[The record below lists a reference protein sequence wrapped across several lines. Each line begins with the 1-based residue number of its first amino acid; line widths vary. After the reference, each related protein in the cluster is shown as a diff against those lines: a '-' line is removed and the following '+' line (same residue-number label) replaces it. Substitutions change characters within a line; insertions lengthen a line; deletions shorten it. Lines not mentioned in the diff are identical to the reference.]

1 MKKYLV
7 TGGTGFIG
15 SAVVRMLLKDGH
27 RVVVIDNNTRGRTS
41 RLADI
46 AKDVEMIEAD
56 VRNAEK
62 VKSAARGVDGII
74 HLAFI
79 NGTRYFYEKPEE
91 VLDVGV
97 KGMVAVVDAARA
109 HDIGELILASSSE
122 VYQTPPEIPT
132 GESVPLLIP
141 DPLNPRY
148 SYAGGK
154 LISELMALN
163 YGRKYFNRVI
173 VFRPHNIYGPDMGF
187 EHVIPEFIM
196 RAKTLIENTPVGPI
210 DFKIQGNGS
219 ETRAFCF
226 IDDFVEGLRCLLKN
240 GRHLNIYH
248 IGNDTE
254 TSINDLVSLVLS
266 MFSREFNIVK
276 TDRTQGSV
284 LRRCPDIGKLKA
296 LGYSPGINLR
306 QGVQKTYD
314 WYNKLESR
322 G

>member
-1 MKKYLV
+1 MKKYVV

-27 RVVVIDNNTRGRTS
+27 SVVVIDNNTRGRTS

-56 VRNAEK
+56 VRSAEK
-62 VKSAARGVDGII
+62 VKSAARGVDSII

-79 NGTRYFYEKPEE
+79 NGTRYFYEKPDE

-97 KGMVAVVDAARA
+97 KGMVAVLDAARA
-109 HDIGELILASSSE
+109 HGVGELILASSSE

-141 DPLNPRY
+141 DPMNPRY

-154 LISELMALN
+154 IISELMTLN
-163 YGRKYFNRVI
+163 YGRKYFDRVI
-173 VFRPHNIYGPDMGF
+173 IFRPHNIYGPDMGF

-196 RAKTLIENTPVGPI
+196 RAKKLIENTAADPV
-210 DFKIQGNGS
+210 DFKIQGDGT

-226 IDDFVEGLRCLLKN
+226 IDDFIEGLRCLLTN

-254 TSINDLVSLVLS
+254 TSINELVNLVHS
-266 MFSREFNIVK
+266 MFAREFNIVK
-276 TDRTQGSV
+276 TDRTMGSV
-284 LRRCPDIGKLKA
+284 LRRCPNIEKLKA
-296 LGYSPGINLR
+296 LGYVPRISLAD
-306 QGVQKTYD
+306 GVQKTYD
-314 WYNKLESR
+314 WYSR
-322 G
+322 L